1 MPSKS
6 TISADFCNVLGR
18 KYYLKLTLTTL
29 LAASEI
35 HSHTALLAITLNIFQ
50 DIIDVSVTER
60 E

>member
-18 KYYLKLTLTTL
+18 NYYLKLTLATL
-29 LAASEI
+29 LTASEN
-35 HSHTALLAITLNIFQ
+35 HCHTALLAITLNIFQ
-50 DIIDVSVTER
+50 DIIVVSVIER